1 MWGVELETPDD
12 DVRSPTDSL
21 EYSAPQLPSS
31 HETEDDFRR
40 TLLAFANLPTR
51 RYANYRLL
59 VEVLM
64 QARFL
69 QGTRQETSVG
79 SEARAKAE
87 SFTGGHLG
95 RNSQLLKP
103 WLRSGPRARS

>member
-1 MWGVELETPDD
+1 MFRLVLTVISLSEMRDSVKSYGLGSLPTPK
-12 DVRSPTDSL
+12 PTSSQESSL
-21 EYSAPQLPSS
+21 LS
-31 HETEDDFRR
+31 
-40 TLLAFANLPTR
+40 NLPTH

-87 SFTGGHLG
+87 SVTGGHLG